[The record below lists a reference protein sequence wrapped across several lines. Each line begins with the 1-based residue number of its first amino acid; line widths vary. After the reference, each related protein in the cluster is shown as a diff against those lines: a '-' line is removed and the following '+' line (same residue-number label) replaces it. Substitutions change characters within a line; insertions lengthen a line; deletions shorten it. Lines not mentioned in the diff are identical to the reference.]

1 MAFLVRTL
9 VGAGLTAL
17 TLGQLGA
24 TPLALLVLAFL
35 ITVVWSPFA
44 RQEVT

>member
-1 MAFLVRTL
+1 MDFLARTL
-9 VGAGLTAL
+9 VGAGLAAL

-24 TPLALLVLAFL
+24 TPLTLLVLAFL
-35 ITVVWSPFA
+35 ITVVWSPLA